1 VDGSPS
7 SRLALRWAA
16 GKAAAAGQPLHVVHA
31 LEAEVVLRE
40 HEQLGTR
47 EAAADDDAVL
57 TSAMKLVAAEA
68 PEVHAVAH
76 SVTGFAVTTLTAASR
91 LAGTL
96 VAGSRG
102 RGAIPAALLGS
113 VSQQLVLHSCCP
125 VVIVRDSRALT
136 PPQGAPVVVGV
147 DGSEES
153 AGAVGYAFE
162 HAAETGRPLIA
173 VHSWWWEPLDGV
185 NDGEP
190 WTGDWTQ
197 ISTQE
202 GALLAESLA
211 GWREKYPDVHVEER
225 SARGDPVVD
234 LLEQSR
240 GAALAV
246 VGSRGRG
253 GFAGLLLGSVSQR
266 VLKRASCPVAVV
278 RSQEPDLQEPGS
290 QEPGSQ
296 EPEEHRHEQ

>member
-1 VDGSPS
+1 MESREIASHSVVVGVDGSPS

-16 GKAAAAGQPLHVVHA
+16 AKARCAGQPLHVIHA
-31 LEAEVVLRE
+31 LETEVVLRE
-40 HEQLGTR
+40 NEQLCTP
-47 EAAADDDAVL
+47 EVAADDDAVL
-57 TSAMKLVAAEA
+57 TSALELVATDA
-68 PEVHAVAH
+68 PGVHAVAH

-125 VVIVRDSRALT
+125 VIVVRDSRALT
-136 PPQGAPVVVGV
+136 PQQGAPVVVGV

-153 AGAVGYAFE
+153 AAAVGYAFA
-162 HAAETGRPLIA
+162 HASETGRPVIA
-173 VHSWWWEPLDGV
+173 LHSWWWEPLEGV
-185 NDGEP
+185 NVGEP

-202 GALLAESLA
+202 GALLAESLG

-225 SARGDPVVD
+225 SVRGDPVVD
-234 LLEQSR
+234 LVEQSR
-240 GAALAV
+240 GAALLV

-278 RSQEPDLQEPGS
+278 RSEP
-290 QEPGSQ
+290 
-296 EPEEHRHEQ
+296 PEEHHEEQ

>member
-1 VDGSPS
+1 MDSREIASHSVVVGVDGSPS

-16 GKAAAAGQPLHVVHA
+16 GKAAAAGQPLHVIHA
-31 LEAEVVLRE
+31 LETEVVLRE
-40 HEQLGTR
+40 DAQLGTQ

-57 TSAMKLVAAEA
+57 TSAMELVAAEA
-68 PEVHAVAH
+68 PGVHAVAH
-76 SVTGFAVTTLTAASR
+76 SVRGFALSTLIAASR
-91 LAGTL
+91 VAGTL
-96 VAGSRG
+96 VVGSRG

-113 VSQQLVLHSCCP
+113 VSQQLVLHSRCP
-125 VVIVRDSRALT
+125 VVMVRDSRALT
-136 PPQGAPVVVGV
+136 PQQGAPVVVGV

-153 AGAVGYAFE
+153 AVAVGYAFA
-162 HAAETGRPLIA
+162 HAAETGRPVIA
-173 VHSWWWEPLDGV
+173 VHSWWWEPLEGV
-185 NDGEP
+185 NVGEP

-225 SARGDPVVD
+225 SVRGDPVVD

-240 GAALAV
+240 GAALVV

-253 GFAGLLLGSVSQR
+253 GFAGLLLGSVSRR
-266 VLKRASCPVAVV
+266 VLKRASCAVAVV
-278 RSQEPDLQEPGS
+278 RSEP
-290 QEPGSQ
+290 
-296 EPEEHRHEQ
+296 PEKQRDEQ